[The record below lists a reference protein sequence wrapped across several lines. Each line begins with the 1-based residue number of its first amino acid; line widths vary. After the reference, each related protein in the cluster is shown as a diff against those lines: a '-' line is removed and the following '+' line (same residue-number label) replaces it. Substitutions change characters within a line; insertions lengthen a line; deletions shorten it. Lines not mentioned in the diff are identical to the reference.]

1 MARKIV
7 WTDQALSDLTEISS
21 FIEKDSPSIA
31 ALVCSRIVDR
41 AEQAS
46 EFPFSG
52 RSVSGRNDENLREM
66 FWRSY
71 RLIYRVYAEK
81 IMVLTVLHGS
91 RLLDEKQ
98 S

>member
-1 MARKIV
+1 MARKII
-7 WTDQALSDLTEISS
+7 WTDQAVSDLTEISI

-31 ALVCSRIVDR
+31 ALVCSRIVGR

-52 RSVSGRNDENLREM
+52 RSVPGRNDDNLREL

-71 RLIYRVYAEK
+71 RLIYRVHAEK
-81 IMVLTVLHGS
+81 IVILTVIHGS
-91 RLLDEKQ
+91 RLLDEKN

>member
-7 WTDQALSDLTEISS
+7 WTDQAISDLTEISA

-52 RSVSGRNDENLREM
+52 RSVPGGNDENLREL
-66 FWRSY
+66 FWKSY

-81 IMVLTVLHGS
+81 IVILTVIHGS
-91 RLLDEKQ
+91 RLLEEKK
-98 S
+98 